1 MEYMFYQFLDLFYNL
16 LIMKPY
22 SNVIRQRWSCIFTC
36 NIVVLD
42 IVNSCLFQM
51 HNASQLA
58 DWCLHFI
65 SSNYSVFRRRP
76 EMIKLDES
84 EVKYINEHMWP
95 PEAYMKYL
103 DEDKSQGIKHS
114 SRCEIM

>member
-16 LIMKPY
+16 LIM
-22 SNVIRQRWSCIFTC
+22 NFTIFKRNTTMLVMYIYMQHC
-36 NIVVLD
+36 CPL
-42 IVNSCLFQM
+42 CLFQM

-65 SSNYSVFRRRP
+65 SSNYSVFHRRQ
-76 EMIKLDES
+76 EIAKLDES
-84 EVKYINEHMWP
+84 EVNYINEHMWP

-103 DEDKSQGIKHS
+103 DEDKSQGIKRS
-114 SRCEIM
+114 RRCEIM